1 MYFVSYKVIEK
12 FIFIYLWITVFLE
25 KFIIQANKTTRL
37 LINSFSEDTLYF
49 FHDSLI
55 PLISRN
61 NNSYI
66 IRPDLESACW
76 SFNNNTFKFLSDNTN
91 NNKKLPYIY
100 ACLYKNDTL
109 VSDISDWVQKI
120 TINSSNDLPLRFLI
134 FTWAYQ
140 NNIILESYLSSK
152 YELQVITIDG
162 DEMKLDIKTT

>member
-55 PLISRN
+55 PLISIN

-66 IRPDLESACW
+66 IRPDLESACL
-76 SFNNNTFKFLSDNTN
+76 SFNNNTFKFL
-91 NNKKLPYIY
+91 
-100 ACLYKNDTL
+100 
-109 VSDISDWVQKI
+109 
-120 TINSSNDLPLRFLI
+120 
-134 FTWAYQ
+134 
-140 NNIILESYLSSK
+140 
-152 YELQVITIDG
+152 
-162 DEMKLDIKTT
+162 